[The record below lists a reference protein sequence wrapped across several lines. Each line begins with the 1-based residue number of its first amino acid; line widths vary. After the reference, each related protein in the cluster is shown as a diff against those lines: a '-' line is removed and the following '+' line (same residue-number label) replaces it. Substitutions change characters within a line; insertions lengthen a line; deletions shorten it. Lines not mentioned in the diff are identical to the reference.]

1 MRPALR
7 LASLAALAFGLL
19 VPSLAMAGSVRIH
32 DPFHERGRFTVKDLR
47 LGPDGHTLIA
57 ERGGRVSA
65 TLDLNHD
72 CRSCG
77 GASNQVI
84 VGLAGEPTA
93 QACVWN
99 GGARPTGWR
108 NVRFDLDVP
117 DVPGVY
123 EVRVRY
129 AQARSCRDALSWWRA
144 DRPNGPTGAS
154 TIGVIVVEGPP
165 PPPMRTTREILPQ
178 IDRVL
183 AVLDRATVALV
194 RLSGDRRVNAKQV
207 RVESERAK
215 AASDE
220 LAALQAELK
229 EAILRGDR
237 VQHRDPRPR
246 FPRPEFV
253 HVREPVV
260 LVPEPL
266 TPQSFDTLLR
276 RIDEATFA
284 NAQLN
289 TLRDHLNAG
298 AYFLTGQAV
307 AVLAKF
313 PHDTHKVEAAA
324 LLCPYIVEPGPLPDL
339 LAAFTFESYRDA
351 LRQKTG
357 SVCGWKPE

>member
-1 MRPALR
+1 MRSVIR
-7 LASLAALAFGLL
+7 FVSVAALALGLL
-19 VPSLAMAGSVRIH
+19 APSLASAGPVRIH
-32 DPFHERGRFTVKDLR
+32 DPFHEGGRFTVKDLR
-47 LGPDGHTLIA
+47 LGPDGHTLIT
-57 ERGGRVSA
+57 ERGGRVAA
-65 TLDLNHD
+65 TLELNHD
-72 CRSCG
+72 CRACG

-84 VGLAGEPTA
+84 VGIGGEPDA

-108 NVRFDLDVP
+108 TVRFDLDVP

-129 AQARSCRDALSWWRA
+129 AQARSCRDALSWWRV
-144 DRPNGPTGAS
+144 DRPGGPTGAS

-178 IDRVL
+178 IDRT
-183 AVLDRATVALV
+183 LDELVRTTRALV
-194 RLSGDRRVNAKQV
+194 RLSGDRRVNAPRVRKQ
-207 RVESERAK
+207 SERAQVL
-215 AASDE
+215 SEE
-220 LAALQAELK
+220 LAVLQAELK
-229 EAILRGDR
+229 AAILRGDR
-237 VQHRDPRPR
+237 MEHRDPRPR
-246 FPRPEFV
+246 FPRPEV
-253 HVREPVV
+253 IHVREPVV

-266 TPQSFDTLLR
+266 TPQSFGTLLR

-289 TLRDHLNAG
+289 TIRDHLNAG
-298 AYFLTGQAV
+298 AYFLTSQAV

-339 LAAFTFESYRDA
+339 LAAFTFESYRDE
-351 LRQKTG
+351 LRQKTN
-357 SVCGWKPE
+357 SVCGWQPE